1 MLVALSPLDTIGE
14 FFGFFSLTEKIS
26 AGVGPALTA
35 AMLFIFGGG
44 AVGYRICIGSLATII
59 AAGHFL
65 LLRVPDTSREGKV
78 DEFAHLIRR
87 PRERKMYAVKG
98 SFLEQSWL
106 AAVR

>member
-1 MLVALSPLDTIGE
+1 MRVALSPPEMIGE
-14 FFGFFSLTEKIS
+14 FFEFFSLTEKVS

-44 AVGYRICIGSLATII
+44 AVGYRISIGSLAVII

-65 LLRVPDTSREGKV
+65 LLRVPDTRREGKV
-78 DEFAHLIRR
+78 DEFAPLIRR

-98 SFLEQSWL
+98 NIREQSWL

>member
-14 FFGFFSLTEKIS
+14 FFGFFSLTGKVS
-26 AGVGPALTA
+26 AGAGLALTA

-59 AAGHFL
+59 AAGHFFI
-65 LLRVPDTSREGKV
+65 LRVPDTRPESKV
-78 DEFAHLIRR
+78 DEFAPLIRR